1 MDSNLPPNIDSLEQ
15 LELASPPSLVLPS
28 SAPSD
33 TIDATGIPAESS
45 TLITPIAP
53 EIISVVD
60 PTTLLIQLIEQSL
73 SIPISMPLT
82 SDEVNLLKQILSS
95 SPSSFQNIE
104 NSLNKIISDNKINA
118 EDIPEF
124 LQLIKDVHDLITNTN
139 SKSNN
144 ILFTGTQLV
153 TISANIIKF
162 IIPIILKKN
171 GVNDEKLG
179 QTINAIIDSATT
191 LLLFIPQVNKVKC
204 KLFCF

>member
-1 MDSNLPPNIDSLEQ
+1 MDSNIPPNIDSLEQ
-15 LELASPPSLVLPS
+15 LELASPLSLILPS
-28 SAPSD
+28 SSPAD
-33 TIDATGIPAESS
+33 TIDATGVPAESS
-45 TLITPIAP
+45 TITPLEP

-73 SIPISMPLT
+73 NIPISMNLT
-82 SDEVNLLKQILSS
+82 PDEVNFLKQILSS
-95 SPSSFQNIE
+95 SPSSLQNIE

-124 LQLIKDVHDLITNTN
+124 LQLIKDVHDLIINTN
-139 SKSNN
+139 NKSNN
-144 ILFTGTQLV
+144 HLFTGSQLV
-153 TISANIIKF
+153 TLSANIIKF

-191 LLLFIPQVNKVKC
+191 LLLFIPQIDKVKC

>member
-15 LELASPPSLVLPS
+15 LELANQLVLILPS

-45 TLITPIAP
+45 TITPLEP

-73 SIPISMPLT
+73 SIPISMNLT
-82 SDEVNLLKQILSS
+82 PDEVNLLKQILSS
-95 SPSSFQNIE
+95 SPSSLQNIE

-139 SKSNN
+139 NKSSNVQ
-144 ILFTGTQLV
+144 FTGSQLV
-153 TISANIIKF
+153 SISANIIKF

-171 GVNDEKLG
+171 GVDDEKLG

-191 LLLFIPQVNKVKC
+191 LLLFIPQIDKVKC

>member
-15 LELASPPSLVLPS
+15 LELANPLVLILPS
-28 SAPSD
+28 SAPAD
-33 TIDATGIPAESS
+33 TIDATGIPAES
-45 TLITPIAP
+45 TTITPLET

-73 SIPISMPLT
+73 SIPISMNLT
-82 SDEVNLLKQILSS
+82 PDEVNFLKQILSS
-95 SPSSFQNIE
+95 SSSSLQNIE

-124 LQLIKDVHDLITNTN
+124 LKLIKDVHDLIINTN
-139 SKSNN
+139 NKSNN
-144 ILFTGTQLV
+144 VLFTGSQLV
-153 TISANIIKF
+153 TISVNIIKF

-179 QTINAIIDSATT
+179 ETINAIIDSATT
-191 LLLFIPQVNKVKC
+191 LLLFIPQIDKVKC

>member
-15 LELASPPSLVLPS
+15 LELANQLVLILPS
-28 SAPSD
+28 SAPAD

-45 TLITPIAP
+45 TITPLEP

-73 SIPISMPLT
+73 SIPISMNLT
-82 SDEVNLLKQILSS
+82 PDEVNLLKQILSS
-95 SPSSFQNIE
+95 SPSSLQNIE

-139 SKSNN
+139 NKSSNVQ
-144 ILFTGTQLV
+144 FTGSQLV
-153 TISANIIKF
+153 SISANIIKF

-171 GVNDEKLG
+171 GVDDEKLG

-191 LLLFIPQVNKVKC
+191 LLLFIPQIDKVKC